1 MIRTAAIAAL
11 AGAATVEAFAPGAA
25 LPGVRSARA
34 VRPAM
39 ALKMQQQTKITYL
52 TPELFKQLDK
62 DGNGTIDLNEL
73 KDVCAPRAQ
82 SARRPDLRGGAGLG
96 HQIVSS
102 GSWRDRSN
110 SPFFAHGP
118 AEIPPS
124 PPQAVGYT
132 ADSDVKSLF
141 ARADLDGSGDI
152 DYPEYQRLMNM
163 ERFGDAQGGSND
175 VRFALDSGLL
185 KPDSILVDNIMVG
198 NKGFDPAGFA
208 KDTQTL
214 NQYREAELKHG
225 RLAML
230 AALGWPVAEYAQPL
244 IAKSIGA
251 PDLLAAGE
259 KAPSLL
265 NGGLDRINPLFF
277 MVTLGFT
284 AAVEVFGLKGGF
296 ADREPGDLGFD
307 PLNLYYGSDEATKA
321 DYRLKE
327 LNNGRLAMIAITGYV
342 IEDFF
347 GATNVVTTTG
357 KVAAPFVTGQPIE
370 L

>member
-1 MIRTAAIAAL
+1 VRT
-11 AGAATVEAFAPGAA
+11 
-25 LPGVRSARA
+25 ARA

-39 ALKMQQQTKITYL
+39 ALKMQKQTNLTYL
-52 TPELFKQLDK
+52 TPELFKKLDK
-62 DGNGTIDLNEL
+62 DGNGTLDLNEL
-73 KDVCAPRAQ
+73 K
-82 SARRPDLRGGAGLG
+82 
-96 HQIVSS
+96 
-102 GSWRDRSN
+102 
-110 SPFFAHGP
+110 
-118 AEIPPS
+118 E
-124 PPQAVGYT
+124 AVGYT
-132 ADSDVKSLF
+132 NASDVQSLF

-152 DYPEYQRLMNM
+152 DYLEYQRLMNM
-163 ERFGDAQGGSND
+163 ERFGDSEGGNND
-175 VRFALDSGLL
+175 VRFALESGLL
-185 KPDSILVDNIMVG
+185 KPDSVLVDNIMVG

-208 KDTQTL
+208 KDAETL

-230 AALGWPVAEYAQPL
+230 AALGWPVSEYFQPIL
-244 IAKSIGA
+244 AKSFNL

-259 KAPSLL
+259 KAPSVL
-265 NGGLDRINPLFF
+265 NGGLDRINPIFF
-277 MVTLGFT
+277 MATLGFT
-284 AAVEVFGLKGGF
+284 AAVETFGLKGGF

-327 LNNGRLAMIAITGYV
+327 LNNGRLAMIAITAYV

-347 GATNVVTTTG
+347 FNQNVVATTG

>member
-73 KDVCAPRAQ
+73 KD
-82 SARRPDLRGGAGLG
+82 
-96 HQIVSS
+96 
-102 GSWRDRSN
+102 
-110 SPFFAHGP
+110 
-118 AEIPPS
+118 
-124 PPQAVGYT
+124 AVGYT

>member
-1 MIRTAAIAAL
+1 MLRTSVLAAIA
-11 AGAATVEAFAPGAA
+11 GAASVEAFAPGAA
-25 LPGVRSARA
+25 LPGVRSARS

-39 ALKMQQQTKITYL
+39 ALKMQQQTKLTYL

-62 DGNGTIDLNEL
+62 DGNGTIDLDEL
-73 KDVCAPRAQ
+73 K
-82 SARRPDLRGGAGLG
+82 S
-96 HQIVSS
+96 
-102 GSWRDRSN
+102 
-110 SPFFAHGP
+110 
-118 AEIPPS
+118 
-124 PPQAVGYT
+124 AVGYT
-132 ADSDVKSLF
+132 GDADVKSLF

-163 ERFGDAQGGSND
+163 ERFGDAQGGNND
-175 VRFALDSGLL
+175 VRFALESGLL
-185 KPDSILVDNIMVG
+185 KPGSVLEESIMVG

-208 KDTQTL
+208 KDTETL

-230 AALGWPVAEYAQPL
+230 AALGWPVSEYAQPIISKAL
-244 IAKSIGA
+244 GA

-284 AAVEVFGLKGGF
+284 AAVENFGLKGGF

-321 DYRLKE
+321 SYRLKE
-327 LNNGRLAMIAITGYV
+327 LNNGRLAMIAITTYV
-342 IEDFF
+342 IEDFL
-347 GATNVVTTTG
+347 GKTNVVTTTG